1 MKKIALTLIC
11 LCLFFEAIHAQS
23 NEKNLIL
30 ENLIPS
36 LSSDRILSNIVA
48 KKNGRSIPSESL
60 KDKRNWD
67 RNQFSIEIR
76 KDSIR
81 WKITDLTGE
90 NFYISYPNDY
100 SLFYGKDKKVL
111 QDELIELMRSA
122 NLALEI
128 DGSLNFDRTFHPSTD
143 TVITKTVETKYS
155 ILKNQFFENQKG
167 ERIFSDKYILESIVN
182 SLMFP
187 EESNYPYAFRIA
199 FHKYGS
205 QPEEFRVNLNSI
217 QKSLLKYENWSK
229 WSAIQEDYL
238 LVLFEHPFLNFHH
251 MLIIKNTTQG
261 NKLNG
266 EFYSFIPNSNFEELF
281 SPYRPN
287 KELLEI
293 NIKNLDNQLK

>member
-60 KDKRNWD
+60 KDKRNWN

-111 QDELIELMRSA
+111 EDELIERLAA
-122 NLALEI
+122 NQPAQEDPSLLGLTLDSLALRILQKTTNQESDI
-128 DGSLNFDRTFHPSTD
+128 DSNEKEKLIADSLLNLF
-143 TVITKTVETKYS
+143 K
-155 ILKNQFFENQKG
+155 
-167 ERIFSDKYILESIVN
+167 
-182 SLMFP
+182 FP
-187 EESNYPYAFRIA
+187 DEKDLPLVFNLS
-199 FHKYGS
+199 FHKYGNTD
-205 QPEEFRVNLNSI
+205 QDFVVDQKKFLNAILQQETWEIWGAS
-217 QKSLLKYENWSK
+217 KDDFVLL
-229 WSAIQEDYL
+229 
-238 LVLFEHPFLNFHH
+238 LFEHPFLNFQH
-251 MLIIKNTTQG
+251 MLALNLDFVRGAIYG
-261 NKLNG
+261 N
-266 EFYSFIPNSNFEELF
+266 FYSFIPNTNFVELSSSF
-281 SPYRPN
+281 
-287 KELLEI
+287 KEKEKLFKL
-293 NIKNLDNQLK
+293 NIGN

>member
-60 KDKRNWD
+60 KDKRNWN

-111 QDELIELMRSA
+111 EDELIERLAA
-122 NLALEI
+122 NQPAQEDPSLLGLTLDSLALRILQKTTNQESDI
-128 DGSLNFDRTFHPSTD
+128 DSNEKEKLIADSLLNLF
-143 TVITKTVETKYS
+143 K
-155 ILKNQFFENQKG
+155 
-167 ERIFSDKYILESIVN
+167 
-182 SLMFP
+182 FP
-187 EESNYPYAFRIA
+187 DEKDLPLVFNLS
-199 FHKYGS
+199 FHKYGNTD
-205 QPEEFRVNLNSI
+205 QYFVVDQKKFLNAILQQETWEIWGAS
-217 QKSLLKYENWSK
+217 KDDFVLL
-229 WSAIQEDYL
+229 
-238 LVLFEHPFLNFHH
+238 LFEHPFLNFQH
-251 MLIIKNTTQG
+251 MLALNLDFVRGAIHG
-261 NKLNG
+261 N
-266 EFYSFIPNSNFEELF
+266 FYSFIPNTNFVELSSSF
-281 SPYRPN
+281 
-287 KELLEI
+287 KEKEKLFKL
-293 NIKNLDNQLK
+293 NIGN